1 MRGKHHS
8 LVGSCIYL
16 RLFSPFLSCFIL
28 QLIFV
33 AKVAPLGL
41 TTYFISSGLGSKL
54 CEHSSITEYNTA
66 GSDVKPRLELNKPPI
81 Y

>member
-1 MRGKHHS
+1 M
-8 LVGSCIYL
+8 LCFL
-16 RLFSPFLSCFIL
+16 PFLSRYIF

-54 CEHSSITEYNTA
+54 CEHSSITEYNSA
-66 GSDVKPRLELNKPPI
+66 GNSIKPRLELDKPSI
-81 Y
+81 ALS

>member
-1 MRGKHHS
+1 MNTFDIS
-8 LVGSCIYL
+8 L
-16 RLFSPFLSCFIL
+16 LFIF

-54 CEHSSITEYNTA
+54 SEYSSVTVYNPAGSSI
-66 GSDVKPRLELNKPPI
+66 KPRYELLKLGI
-81 Y
+81 ALT